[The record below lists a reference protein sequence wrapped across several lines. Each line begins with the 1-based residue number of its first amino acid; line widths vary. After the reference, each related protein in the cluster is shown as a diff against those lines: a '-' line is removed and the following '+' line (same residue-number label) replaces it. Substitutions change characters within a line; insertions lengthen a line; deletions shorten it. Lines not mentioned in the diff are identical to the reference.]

1 MTYNI
6 HIVTTDTP
14 AMESRIIDL
23 EIRLTHQEAMLQE
36 LNDVII
42 HQQKMIDSLNA
53 EVGKLKQHLRESAP
67 SNIAD
72 ASQETPPPH
81 Y

>member
-1 MTYNI
+1 
-6 HIVTTDTP
+6 
-14 AMESRIIDL
+14 MESRIIDL

-36 LNDVII
+36 LNDVLVQ
-42 HQQKMIDSLNA
+42 QQKTITLLHK
-53 EVGKLKQHLRESAP
+53 EIELLKQRLRESTP
-67 SNIAD
+67 SNIVD